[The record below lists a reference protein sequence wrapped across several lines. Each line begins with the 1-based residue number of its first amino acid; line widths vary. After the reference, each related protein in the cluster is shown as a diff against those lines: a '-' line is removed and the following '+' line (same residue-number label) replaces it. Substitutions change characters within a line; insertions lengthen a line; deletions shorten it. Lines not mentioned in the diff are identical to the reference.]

1 VFTLGVF
8 NVCIRRFF
16 RLESNRKIVHIIILM
31 SVLFLSII
39 IYLTYIQI
47 FRAEV
52 TAQNPYNKRQ
62 WAVEDKT
69 VRGTIYDRNGIVLAE
84 TKVSGDGTMKR
95 LYNYDELYSHTIGY
109 SSRQYG
115 KTGIEF
121 YYNSDLLALTG
132 DNTVAKIRETVTGQP
147 IKGHSLTLTLDH
159 NLQRKAEQLLKGKIG
174 SIVAMNPKTGEVL
187 AAVSKPDYNPNS
199 LAEDWDRLVEDENSP
214 LLNRS
219 LTGLYPPGSIYKLV
233 IAASVLENPEIDA
246 NYNCTGTITI
256 DGYTLADANRW
267 GHGFLDLKRSIIV
280 SCNTN
285 FVRMGVELGGRN
297 VTQMSKRFLMGKK
310 LGGDMPIAESRYP
323 YGDNMKPTD
332 LAAVAIGQG
341 ELLVTPIHMAAMVST
356 FANKGAMAA
365 PYIVGKIKN
374 EDGMIVTLAESES
387 TQIISDAIADEITD
401 MMVAAVREGTG
412 VNARIHGVDVAG
424 KTGTAQ
430 NETGKVHS
438 WFIGFAPAED
448 PQIAVAVILESEG
461 RTGGEAAAPI
471 AGEVL
476 NEGLKGVNR

>member
-1 VFTLGVF
+1 M
-8 NVCIRRFF
+8 
-16 RLESNRKIVHIIILM
+16 ESNRKVVHIIILM
-31 SVLFLSII
+31 SILFLSII

-47 FRAEV
+47 FRADAI
-52 TAQNPYNKRQ
+52 AQNPFNKRQ

-69 VRGTIYDRNGIVLAE
+69 IRGSIYDRNGIILAE
-84 TKVSGDGTMKR
+84 TKVLGDGTMKR
-95 LYNYDELYSHTIGY
+95 LYNYDGLYSHIIGY

-115 KTGIEF
+115 KTGVEF
-121 YYNSDLLALTG
+121 YYNGELLALTG
-132 DNTVAKIRETVTGQP
+132 DNTVAKIKETVTGQP

-159 NLQRKAEQLLKGKIG
+159 NLQRKAEQLLRGKMG

-199 LAEDWDRLVEDENSP
+199 LAADWDRLVEDKNSP

-219 LTGLYPPGSIYKLV
+219 LAGLYPPGSIYKLIV
-233 IAASVLENPEIDA
+233 AASVLENPEIDT
-246 NYNCTGTITI
+246 NYDCTGAITV
-256 DGYTLADANRW
+256 DGYTLTDFDKR
-267 GHGFLDLKRSIIV
+267 GHGFLDLKRSVIV

-323 YGDNMKPTD
+323 YSENMKPTD
-332 LAAVAIGQG
+332 LAIVAIGQG
-341 ELLVTPIHMAAMVST
+341 GLLTTPIHMAAMVST
-356 FANKGAMAA
+356 FANKGVMAA
-365 PYIVGKIKN
+365 PYIVGKVKN
-374 EDGMIVTLAESES
+374 ADGMVVALAKGEG
-387 TQIISDAIADEITD
+387 TKVIPDVIADEITD
-401 MMVAAVREGTG
+401 MMVEAVREGTG
-412 VNARIHGVDVAG
+412 VNARIYGIDVAG

-430 NETGKVHS
+430 NETGKEHS

-461 RTGGEAAAPI
+461 RTGGEAAAPV
-471 AGEVL
+471 AREVL